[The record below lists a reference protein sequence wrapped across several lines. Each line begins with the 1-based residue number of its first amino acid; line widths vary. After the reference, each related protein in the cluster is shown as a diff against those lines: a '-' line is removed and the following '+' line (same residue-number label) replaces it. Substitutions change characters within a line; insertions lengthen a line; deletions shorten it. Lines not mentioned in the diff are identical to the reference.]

1 MRNFLSGVPISVVRR
16 NLQLCLFGCHYPI
29 YMFILF
35 IINLLY
41 FSTAAAIGTLLRQGR
56 GGDQSNYDE
65 RWW

>member
-1 MRNFLSGVPISVVRR
+1 MRKFLSGVPIFVVRR